1 MENENTCRY
10 IDPSCTYTACALIK
24 STKKKKKKKKEIEPM
39 RISDIIVRKRI

>member
-10 IDPSCTYTACALIK
+10 IDPSCTSTACAFSK